1 MIKFNLQIDQILK
14 EKITNVSKK
23 KSRANKRERYER
35 WKRKRTAKKKVANEE
50 SGRKVYRRKVETGEV
65 ALLHFAPWGCAIA
78 LSWLIKAKML

>member
-1 MIKFNLQIDQILK
+1 MIKFNLQIDRILK

-35 WKRKRTAKKKVANEE
+35 WKRKMPAKKKVANEE

-65 ALLHFAPWGCAIA
+65 ALLHLAPWGVQ
-78 LSWLIKAKML
+78 